1 MWRKSDTKLRNCP
14 FSHDHIIRKTQN
26 SQGGLA
32 QVVERSICIREAP
45 GSIPGFSI
53 FQNIIA
59 TVAKGVLVIPQVKI
73 TWIRFSIT
81 CGFDFWHLKMCRD
94 PGLNQGPSDL
104 QSDALPTELSR
115 LAKMEPGRWVLDVN
129 CRFLR
134 FSHNND
140 RCRRSAIVSRLYKH
154 CVSFLT
160 FFVFAQ
166 NYSFEPDLNQRPR
179 DIWFA
184 SDLQSPAL
192 PTELSKVAILKCK

>member
-1 MWRKSDTKLRNCP
+1 MLRKSDTKLRNP
-14 FSHDHIIRKTQN
+14 PYSHDHIIRKTQN

-45 GSIPGFSI
+45 GSIPGFSS

-115 LAKMEPGRWVLDVN
+115 LARKWSLRWVGDVN
-129 CRFLR
+129 WLFCVSAIIAIAR
-134 FSHNND
+134 D
-140 RCRRSAIVSRLYKH
+140 DRRSSAVVFRLYDNW
-154 CVSFLT
+154 VSFLT

-166 NYSFEPDLNQRPR
+166 N
-179 DIWFA
+179 
-184 SDLQSPAL
+184 
-192 PTELSKVAILKCK
+192 